1 MSGHD
6 PVTTTLRGP
15 HLARYV
21 PPERPRTVHIDGR
34 RITIGCSALEDGR
47 WVPAISVDSAG
58 EGEPRRIYTAG
69 TRHAQPSPTAAMSL
83 AHAMARDGLALAQRD
98 PVALANWLAV
108 APQVEPR
115 VEPGVEPGEQAD
127 AR

>member
-1 MSGHD
+1 MRNRRRPTDCGCTELDTRSESELLPAHGVCLHPQHPRSGDLPMSGHD

-21 PPERPRTVHIDGR
+21 PPERPRPVPIDGR

-69 TRHAQPSPTAAMSL
+69 TRHAQPSPT
-83 AHAMARDGLALAQRD
+83 
-98 PVALANWLAV
+98 
-108 APQVEPR
+108 
-115 VEPGVEPGEQAD
+115 
-127 AR
+127 